1 MPGPVTLRNT
11 AVPRARRRGTSGWM
25 AARRP
30 PRHAL
35 GSGLVPAQ
43 TPRRPIG
50 AHVPVTGGLAAGGL
64 RYAAET
70 GAEAVQV
77 FVSNPRGWAPSAG
90 DARQDAALRD
100 HVAATGM
107 PVFVHATY
115 LINLGSPDPV
125 TRQRSAASLA
135 HSLRRGR
142 DIGAR
147 GVVVHT
153 GSAVRAGREQGMLH
167 VRECLLPLLDSL
179 GDDGPD
185 VLLEPT
191 AGRGQMLCAAA
202 GDLGPYLDA
211 VDWHPRAGVCL
222 DTCHLFAAGH
232 DLAARGGV
240 ARLLG
245 TLAPVVGRRT
255 GPGGKGRLR
264 LIHAN
269 DSKDGCGS
277 HRDRHENIGAGQIG
291 TAPFAALLRHPA
303 TSGVPFVVE
312 TPGPRAAVAADIATL
327 KALRGKGQAARAR
340 APAMR

>member
-1 MPGPVTLRNT
+1 
-11 AVPRARRRGTSGWM
+11 
-25 AARRP
+25 
-30 PRHAL
+30 
-35 GSGLVPAQ
+35 
-43 TPRRPIG
+43 
-50 AHVPVTGGLAAGGL
+50 VPVTGGLAAGGL

-70 GAEAVQV
+70 GAETIQV
-77 FVSNPRGWAPSAG
+77 FVSNPRGWAPSSG

-100 HVAATGM
+100 HVASTGL
-107 PVFVHATY
+107 PVFVHSTY

-125 TRQRSAASLA
+125 TRRRSAASLA

-142 DIGAR
+142 DIGAL

-153 GSAVRAGREQGMLH
+153 GSAVRASREQGMRH

-191 AGRGQMLCAAA
+191 AGLGQMLCGAA

-240 ARLLG
+240 AGLLG
-245 TLAPVVGRRT
+245 TLAPVMGHT
-255 GPGGKGRLR
+255 GPDGRSRLR

-303 TSGVPFVVE
+303 TRGVPFVAE

-327 KALRGKGQAARAR
+327 KALRVKGQAAPEGPGCARPAR
-340 APAMR
+340 AMR

>member
-1 MPGPVTLRNT
+1 M
-11 AVPRARRRGTSGWM
+11 
-25 AARRP
+25 
-30 PRHAL
+30 
-35 GSGLVPAQ
+35 PAQ
-43 TPRRPIG
+43 TPSRPIG

-70 GAEAVQV
+70 GAEAIQV

-100 HVAATGM
+100 HVASTGL

-135 HSLRRGR
+135 HALLRGR
-142 DIGAR
+142 DIGAL

-153 GSAVRAGREQGMLH
+153 GSAVRASREQGMRH
-167 VRECLLPLLDSL
+167 VRACLLPLLYSL

-191 AGRGQMLCAAA
+191 AGRGQMLCGAA
-202 GDLGPYLDA
+202 GELGPYLDA

-240 ARLLG
+240 AGLLA
-245 TLAPVVGRRT
+245 TLAPVN
-255 GPGGKGRLR
+255 GRLR

-291 TAPFAALLRHPA
+291 TTPFAALLRHPA
-303 TSGVPFVVE
+303 TRGVPFIVE

-327 KALRGKGQAARAR
+327 KALRGKGQAARAP
-340 APAMR
+340 AGAMR